1 MVFGALSKLAEDN
14 RKRIRFP
21 SEAGPFF
28 YTEKSS
34 CYKWGRKASRYP
46 LGLILSFR

>member
-1 MVFGALSKLAEDN
+1 MRGAGL
-14 RKRIRFP
+14 
-21 SEAGPFF
+21 FF

-34 CYKWGRKASRYP
+34 CYKWGRKASQYP

>member
-1 MVFGALSKLAEDN
+1 MNCTPKLV
-14 RKRIRFP
+14 
-21 SEAGPFF
+21 EAGPFF

-34 CYKWGRKASRYP
+34 CYKWGRKASRYQ